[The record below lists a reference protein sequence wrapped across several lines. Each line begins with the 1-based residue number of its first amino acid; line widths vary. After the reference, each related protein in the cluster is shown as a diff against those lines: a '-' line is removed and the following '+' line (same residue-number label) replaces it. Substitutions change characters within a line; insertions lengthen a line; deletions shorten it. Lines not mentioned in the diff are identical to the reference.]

1 VCGAVVSS
9 YNPLDPEQR
18 TAAKE
23 EQAARQRLEAE
34 QLADDTKWLMADA
47 RGRRLMRRW
56 LAMCHVDHTTFTGN
70 STGMF
75 KEGERNVGLQLKA
88 QVTEF
93 AFEDYVTMLREMQ
106 PLAQRAHS
114 AKK

>member
-1 VCGAVVSS
+1 VSD
-9 YNPLDPEQR
+9 YNPLDPAQR
-18 TAAKE
+18 ADAKE
-23 EQAARQRLEAE
+23 QQAKRQQFEAE
-34 QLADDTKWLMADA
+34 QLAADTQWLMADP

-56 LAMCHVDHTTFTGN
+56 LALCHVDHSTFTGN

-75 KEGERNVGLQLKA
+75 KEGERNVGLQLKG

-93 AFEDYVTMLREMQ
+93 AFEDYVVMLREMQ
-106 PLAQRAHS
+106 PTPRSAHS